1 MTEHSGVPA
10 LSLPLP
16 LGAIDHYTLIVEDA
30 AASARFHE
38 EVLGFR
44 PLRIQR
50 VNAGSVPEGAFDMLN
65 HVLEI
70 PSSPGRVLVITEGL
84 TEDSIFRRYLT
95 KYGAGVH
102 HVAYEVPDLDRAV
115 EALRGAGVGLTS
127 ERVLRD
133 PLTGLRQV
141 FLNREHGGY
150 FIELLERTKSASVG
164 VFTNHNMAALAHT
177 MVSYLRGETK
187 PEAPAA
193 APSAVLPHGV
203 EAVLAFLA
211 NPANLP
217 RWTGHRGVRWIGE
230 SLVEVRMH
238 GDIPLAV
245 SVDPARTGVTFRWEL
260 GEAHFAVRF
269 AVTGEGE
276 TSRVEAVLPPMD
288 EARRARTVAVVS
300 AELRALAACMSGR
313 EIAPADRTII
323 EAFHLEVHQ
332 RVGL

>member
-10 LSLPLP
+10 LRLPLP

-38 EVLGFR
+38 EVLGFC

-84 TEDSIFRRYLT
+84 TEDSIFRRYLK

-102 HVAYEVPDLDRAV
+102 HVAYAVPDLDVAV

-127 ERVLRD
+127 EQVLRD

-150 FIELLERTKSASVG
+150 FIELVERTKSASVG

-177 MVSYLRGETK
+177 MVTYLRSE
-187 PEAPAA
+187 PQPDAPLSS
-193 APSAVLPHGV
+193 PSAVLPHRV
-203 EAVLAFLA
+203 DEVLAFLA
-211 NPANLP
+211 NPSNLP
-217 RWTGHRGVRWIGE
+217 RWTGHRGVRWVGE
-230 SLVEVRMH
+230 ALVEVRMH
-238 GDIPLAV
+238 GDVPLAV
-245 SVDPARTGVTFRWEL
+245 SLDPARTGVTFRWDL
-260 GEAHFAVRF
+260 DGAHFAVRF
-269 AVTGEGE
+269 AVSGEGE

-288 EARRARTVAVVS
+288 GARLARTNEVVA
-300 AELRALAACMSGR
+300 AELRALAACMDGR
-313 EIAPADRTII
+313 DVAPADRAII